1 MFTLVLAKAN
11 LDEIKL
17 ETSEAIEL
25 TATLELAV
33 DVSETLV
40 SDATALESD
49 EISEL
54 IPALTDDAIKEIELL
69 ITLLTAEVGIML
81 LLLLLLDVAV
91 AVMAALDMEAS
102 IDENASEA
110 ELIRADT
117 LELISAW
124 SIEANLETEDVAVA
138 T

>member
-1 MFTLVLAKAN
+1 MLTLVLAEAN

-40 SDATALESD
+40 SDASALEID

-54 IPALTDDAIKEIELL
+54 IPALTDDATKEIELL
-69 ITLLTAEVGIML
+69 ITLLTAEVGIM

>member
-40 SDATALESD
+40 SDASALEID

-54 IPALTDDAIKEIELL
+54 IPALTDDATKEIELL